1 MMFLFT
7 VPSVIGTIVLL
18 TVPTNDRTRSGLL
31 YVPSLPYVPALMH
44 PSFSFYLM
52 QSFGAQNPMIT
63 GMLLSRNVAGQ
74 TKKTYAYA
82 ITFLGWAGGNA
93 IAPRAS
99 SFSFFIARRSRT
111 TQKSSKPSGLLATST
126 PSGSTSRS
134 VRRPSLN
141 PPVLI
146 ATPFPTDCTFIVTLV
161 FTRAL
166 LMRRNAV
173 KDRAQA
179 EKGGAN
185 EHLHAFEDL
194 TDLQNPDFRCVFSP
208 LFFSTP
214 ESIFVFMCLTAVAGT
229 RTNKT
234 FMTVHDR

>member
-1 MMFLFT
+1 MQ
-7 VPSVIGTIVLL
+7 
-18 TVPTNDRTRSGLL
+18 R
-31 YVPSLPYVPALMH
+31 
-44 PSFSFYLM
+44 SFSFYLM
-52 QSFGAQNPMIT
+52 QSFGAQNPMI
-63 GMLLSRNVAGQ
+63 MLSRNVAGQ

-99 SFSFFIARRSRT
+99 SFSLFVARRSRT
-111 TQKSSKPSGLLATST
+111 HTPHTEIFQAVWAPRYINSLWIHIAICTSS
-126 PSGSTSRS
+126 
-134 VRRPSLN
+134 
-141 PPVLI
+141 PPPIPPALI
-146 ATPFPTDCTFIVTLV
+146 ATPSPTDCTFIITLV
-161 FTRAL
+161 FTRVL

-208 LFFSTP
+208 LFLPTP
-214 ESIFVFMCLTAVAGT
+214 EAIFVFMCLTAVAGT

-234 FMTVHDR
+234 FMTVHDP